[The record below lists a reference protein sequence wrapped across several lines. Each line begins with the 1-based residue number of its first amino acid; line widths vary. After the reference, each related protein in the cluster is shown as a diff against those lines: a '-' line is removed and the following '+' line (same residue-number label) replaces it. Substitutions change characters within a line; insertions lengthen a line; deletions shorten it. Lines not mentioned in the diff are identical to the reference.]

1 MLRYAISI
9 TTLISLTATVA
20 SQVPDGSIIA
30 TTNAP
35 QSPSLIQPR
44 NGKNLPLNFPDNHG
58 AIEAIACHEEGSDLY
73 VGVTQKDGRPDI
85 LLAHLQGQVVTSIIY
100 GLTSGLDGK
109 IRGLSTMGGDSI
121 LACTTQNIYI
131 VPTGGGHAQPLVS
144 TPTPLG
150 CLSMTSGKNTIAILA
165 APKQGQPSLSSLFLV
180 DSRTSKVTEHKIG
193 LANARAIAA
202 APAQDGYLVGDSKG
216 EIYRIDQ
223 HRFTVKS
230 WAKVPSGPITSM
242 VYDPD
247 QRCHWIG
254 TPGRIT
260 LLEGAKLGRVI
271 PMAKSGDVIHLH
283 YKAHRSAFL
292 TYGKACPGSNRQMP
306 TLHGIGRPFP
316 GNKAFA
322 ISLTNAPG
330 KTSSTFMLG
339 LDKSDI
345 DLSPLGMPGCKLL
358 THPVL
363 TLPCSTQFGRTLFPL
378 PIPALPA
385 LSGNAVFFQWA
396 IRDTAANR
404 AGFTASNG
412 GQAKF

>member
-1 MLRYAISI
+1 
-9 TTLISLTATVA
+9 
-20 SQVPDGSIIA
+20 
-30 TTNAP
+30 
-35 QSPSLIQPR
+35 
-44 NGKNLPLNFPDNHG
+44 
-58 AIEAIACHEEGSDLY
+58 
-73 VGVTQKDGRPDI
+73 
-85 LLAHLQGQVVTSIIY
+85 LAHLQGQVVTSIIY

-254 TPGRIT
+254 TPGRI
-260 LLEGAKLGRVI
+260 
-271 PMAKSGDVIHLH
+271 
-283 YKAHRSAFL
+283 
-292 TYGKACPGSNRQMP
+292 
-306 TLHGIGRPFP
+306 
-316 GNKAFA
+316 
-322 ISLTNAPG
+322 
-330 KTSSTFMLG
+330 
-339 LDKSDI
+339 
-345 DLSPLGMPGCKLL
+345 
-358 THPVL
+358 
-363 TLPCSTQFGRTLFPL
+363 
-378 PIPALPA
+378 
-385 LSGNAVFFQWA
+385 
-396 IRDTAANR
+396 
-404 AGFTASNG
+404 
-412 GQAKF
+412 